1 MYQFFIQPE
10 NITEKEILITD
21 EQDVNHIKN
30 VLRMKK
36 GEKLALCCEA
46 SEKEYICSIT
56 EVGEEGI
63 RAKVEDIC
71 GQSRELPVRITLFQG
86 LPKGDKME
94 WIIQKAVELGA
105 AEIVPVAT
113 KRAVVKLDAK
123 KAAKKVQRWNEIAK
137 SAAKQSKR
145 SHIPEVKPVLTWK
158 EAIAYGKTL
167 DMLLVPY
174 EDAKGIAHSREVMQ
188 SVRGKKSLGI
198 YIGPEG
204 GFQEEEVKLAV
215 EAGAFPVTL
224 GHRILRTETAGMAVL
239 SILMFLLEEE
249 GYGNH

>member
-1 MYQFFIQPE
+1 MYQFFIQPD
-10 NITEKEILITD
+10 NIKEDDILITD
-21 EQDVNHIKN
+21 AQDVNHIKN

-36 GEKLALCCEA
+36 GEKLALCCE
-46 SEKEYICSIT
+46 ETGREYLCAVA
-56 EVGEEGI
+56 EFEENGI
-63 RAKVEDIC
+63 RAAIEDIN
-71 GQSRELPVRITLFQG
+71 GQSRELPVKITLFQG

-94 WIIQKAVELGA
+94 LIIQKAVELGA

-145 SHIPEVKPVLTWK
+145 TMIPEVKPVLSWR
-158 EAIAYGKTL
+158 EAVEYGKSL
-167 DMLLVPY
+167 DMLLLPY
-174 EDAKGIAHSREVMQ
+174 EDAKGIVHSREVLA
-188 SVRGKKSLGI
+188 SVKGKKSLGI

-204 GFQEEEVKLAV
+204 GFQKEEVEQAA
-215 EAGAFPVTL
+215 EAGAQTITL

-239 SILMFLLEEE
+239 SILLFMLEED
-249 GYGNH
+249 